1 MPVSLSL
8 APQCMVCPQTPRE
21 GSGTQSARV
30 ARGAAAY
37 AAVRRRT
44 KPHRVTRKAD
54 RRDGVRD
61 QDEPRRCV
69 GRRRL
74 APTDGEHKR
83 EVNTGE

>member
-1 MPVSLSL
+1 MPVSPGL

-44 KPHRVTRKAD
+44 KP
-54 RRDGVRD
+54 
-61 QDEPRRCV
+61 RRCV